1 MEYRQLGS
9 SGVKVSRICLGTM
22 MFGGATSEADA
33 GSIIAHAFDAGINF
47 LDTANIYAK
56 GESERIVGRAIRGRR
71 QQVVLATKASAKTG
85 EGPNERGS
93 SRFHLMNELE
103 NSLRRLQSDYIDIWY
118 LHQPDASTPLEESLR
133 TIDDA
138 VRQGKVRYAGCS
150 NYWAWQLVEGLGIAD
165 RRGYVPF
172 ACVQPLYN
180 ICNRDVER
188 ELLPACARHGVGVV
202 SYSPLARGVLTGK
215 YQKDVAFPADS
226 RAARNDPRLL
236 QTELR
241 EESLLLAERLRAIA
255 DRHGRPL
262 SQFAIAWVLAN
273 TLVTSVIL
281 GPRTLE
287 QFQDNVQA
295 LEVRLTADDE
305 AEIDALV
312 PPGEHTQR
320 GYQDPAYPITGRL
333 VAG

>member
-9 SGVKVSRICLGTM
+9 SGVRVSRICLGTM
-22 MFGGATSEADA
+22 MFGGATGEADA
-33 GSIIAHAFDAGINF
+33 ATIIEQAFDAGINF
-47 LDTANIYAK
+47 VDTANIYAK

-71 QQVVLATKASAKTG
+71 PHVVLATKASAKVG

-93 SRFHLMNELE
+93 SRFHLANELE
-103 NSLRRLQSDYIDIWY
+103 ASLRRLQTDYIDIWY
-118 LHQPDASTPLEESLR
+118 LHQPDPLTPLEESLR

-150 NYWAWQLVEGLGIAD
+150 NYWAWQMVEGLGTAA

-172 ACVQPLYN
+172 ACAQPLYN
-180 ICNRDVER
+180 ICNRDIER

-215 YQKDVAFPADS
+215 YQPGAEYPADS

-241 EESLLLAERLRAIA
+241 EESLLIAERLRALA

-262 SQFAIAWVLAN
+262 SQFAIAWVLDN
-273 TLVTSVIL
+273 PLVTSVIL

-287 QFQDNVQA
+287 QFHDNLQA
-295 LEVRLTADDE
+295 LEVRLTEEDE

-320 GYQDPAYPITGRL
+320 GYQDPAYPVTGRKTSR
-333 VAG
+333 